1 METRDGNPWQA
12 RALRAEMALEAEREL
27 RIKAEKGR
35 SANWAQAR
43 RLQSAERR
51 ESRAARAILQRHE
64 SQVSSIAGMAHPS
77 SRYSDESNILEQFM
91 LRWQKEDWTEL
102 MLRVLARQP
111 TEDAGCV
118 F

>member
-1 METRDGNPWQA
+1 
-12 RALRAEMALEAEREL
+12 MALEAEREL
-27 RIKAEKGR
+27 RIRAERGR
-35 SANWAQAR
+35 SEKWAQAR

-91 LRWQKEDWTEL
+91 LRWQKEDWAEL
-102 MLRVLARQP
+102 MIRVLARS
-111 TEDAGCV
+111 TADRGRRVCV
-118 F
+118 LTLKQKSCAKGRC